1 MVERFTSTA
10 GNNFINYNNA
20 EYDAFFQEAVSA
32 ADDAAQTAAY
42 KKAEANL
49 TENAANVYIQ
59 DLADLVAVRKGLEG
73 VRFYPIY
80 VLDLAGIR
88 YTA

>member
-1 MVERFTSTA
+1 MKATSS
-10 GNNFINYNNA
+10 GG
-20 EYDAFFQEAVSA
+20 DEAQTQFYKEMA
-32 ADDAAQTAAY
+32 AD
-42 KKAEANL
+42 L

-80 VLDLAGIR
+80 VLDLSGIR